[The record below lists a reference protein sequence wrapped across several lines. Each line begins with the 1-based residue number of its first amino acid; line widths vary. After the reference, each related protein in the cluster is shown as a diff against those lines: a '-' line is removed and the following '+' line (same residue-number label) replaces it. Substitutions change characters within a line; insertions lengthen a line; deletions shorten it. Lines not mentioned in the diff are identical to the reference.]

1 VEIAAVAEELH
12 RELSRCRFCSHR
24 CGADRLSGEVG
35 VCGAGNEM
43 VVSSVCIH
51 RGEEPVLAGRGGV
64 GNVFLSGCNL
74 GCVYCQNWQ
83 ISQGGEGT
91 TMPVAR
97 LSDELLRLQDSGCP
111 TLGFVTPTHYIPWIV
126 SSVADA
132 VGRGLERPLIYNTN
146 AYDSVELL
154 EKIEGIFRIYL
165 PDFKYWGEDEALE
178 YSSAPGYPAAARAA
192 IREMWRQV
200 GELELD
206 GRGVAVKGL
215 LVRHLV
221 LPNGLAGTA
230 AILRFLAREI
240 SPAVNVSLLSQYN
253 PVYRAG
259 EFPLLSR
266 RLRASEYEAAVA
278 VLEEEGIAGGFTQD
292 PVESPDSLLPDFD
305 CRDSFLP

>member
-1 VEIAAVAEELH
+1 MDIARIAEDLFGT
-12 RELSRCRFCSHR
+12 LSRCSLCSHR
-24 CGADRLSGEVG
+24 CGADRLSGETG
-35 VCGAGNEM
+35 LCGAGNEM
-43 VVSSVCIH
+43 KVSSICVH
-51 RGEEPVLAGRGGV
+51 KGEEPVLTGRHGV

-83 ISQGGEGT
+83 ISQAGEGR
-91 TMPVAR
+91 TMSISR

-126 SSVADA
+126 SSIAKA
-132 VGRGLERPLIYNTN
+132 VDRGLERPLIYNTN
-146 AYDSVELL
+146 AFDSVELL
-154 EKIEGIFRIYL
+154 EKIEGVFRIYL
-165 PDFKYWGEDEALE
+165 PDFKYWGEGEATE

-200 GELELD
+200 GILELD
-206 GRGVAVKGL
+206 EGVAVKGL

-221 LPNGLAGTA
+221 LPNDLAGTA

-240 SPAVNVSLLSQYN
+240 SPEISVSLLSQYN

-266 RLRASEYEAAVA
+266 RLHASEYDAAMA
-278 VLEEEGIAGGFTQD
+278 VLEEEGITCGWVQD
-292 PVESPDSLLPDFD
+292 PLESPDSLLPDFD
-305 CRDSFLP
+305 RPDPF

>member
-1 VEIAAVAEELH
+1 MDIARVAEELH
-12 RELSRCRFCSHR
+12 RELSRCRFCAHR

-43 VVSSVCIH
+43 VVSSICIH
-51 RGEEPVLAGRGGV
+51 RGEEPVLMGRGGV

-83 ISQGGEGT
+83 ISQSGEGR
-91 TMPVAR
+91 TMSVSL

-111 TLGFVTPTHYIPWIV
+111 ALGFVTPTHYIPWIV
-126 SSVADA
+126 SAIADA
-132 VGRGLERPLIYNTN
+132 VDRGLERPLIYNTN

-178 YSSAPGYPAAARAA
+178 YSSAPGYPAAARAV

-206 GRGVAVKGL
+206 DQGVASKGL

-221 LPNGLAGTA
+221 LPNDLASTA
-230 AILRFLAREI
+230 DILRFLAREL
-240 SPAVNVSLLSQYN
+240 SPRVSVSLLSQYN
-253 PVYRAG
+253 PAYRAG

-266 RLRASEYEAAVA
+266 RLHASEYNAAMA
-278 VLEEEGIAGGFTQD
+278 VLEEEGITYGWTQD
-292 PVESPDSLLPDFD
+292 PVESPDEMLPDFD
-305 CRDSFLP
+305 RPEPF